1 LIKSEDLSFG
11 EINRKR
17 IVNSNGKSKFESVEE
32 EIKSM
37 DDTQYSESEFEEHSK
52 SSDITSNN

>member
-1 LIKSEDLSFG
+1 MSFG